1 MDKLRLFS
9 AIAVV
14 FAAVALAQTA
24 VDPQALWGPW
34 EPCTVLIGNERDGFN
49 DSVPAR
55 RMMTLPEAGNGN
67 CALPFISKAPDEDR
81 HLLLLTCGYPKTKGI
96 LLESTDECESWHRRR
111 DYEGMDP
118 DGWGLSCVGN
128 GVILASDGHYRSADN
143 GRTWATHGFPKD
155 PRFDAIIAG
164 WDPVLVDPNSNGRH
178 LYLTTHFGKNFIYME
193 HKQMPLLSESFD
205 AGATWTPY
213 RGIPEF
219 EGCNEVALAYNAKG
233 EIVAAMRA
241 TTLMSP
247 ANDQFDH
254 LEYSWSADGGQ
265 TWMPPKVVAGN
276 GRHHPS
282 MALLPDGR
290 MVMTYVVRQG
300 YADEDG
306 KFAYG
311 IEAVVSD
318 DGGHTWD
325 TDHRY
330 LLARWTSDCLVTDDS
345 GRRIQMERYH
355 AGPQCTSTHYLPNS
369 KCLVTAYGTNQNLN
383 RKKGNWGLPRQ
394 VAMVKWRLA
403 DSYSGVKTPPP
414 PPIPAEEAL
423 RRVRSNSYW
432 SINYNAANGLPDCGW
447 RSSYPPQ
454 AVGVHDGWLRIDHRA
469 TEACY
474 SARGIDHLEMCRGPV
489 GLRMTLKIPSCDDNP
504 RPNCFI
510 IYAVIG
516 DGQDKYSF
524 WLKVGKDGGIDGE
537 PFGKI
542 AATIKPDTPFCL
554 EMHLDPISRCL
565 RLWLDGTLVAD
576 LKDAVKF
583 MAPETPSVFYFGSYS
598 PSVGGLIDIREL
610 KFGQLH

>member
-1 MDKLRLFS
+1 MKKLAPLLS
-9 AIAVV
+9 VLAVA
-14 FAAVALAQTA
+14 AAVLSAQE
-24 VDPQALWGPW
+24 PQWGAW

-55 RMMTLPEAGNGN
+55 RMMTLPDSGGGN

-81 HLLLLTCGYPKTKGI
+81 YLLLLTCGYPKATGH
-96 LLESTDECESWHRRR
+96 LLESTDECESWHPHR
-111 DYEGMDP
+111 ESNGNDP
-118 DGWGLSCVGN
+118 SGWGLSCVGN
-128 GVILASDGHYRSADN
+128 GVILASDGHYRSADY
-143 GRTWATHGFPKD
+143 GKTWATYGFPKN

-164 WDPVLVDPNSNGRH
+164 WDPVLVDPNSNGQH

-233 EIVAAMRA
+233 EIVAAMRS

-247 ANDQFDH
+247 VNDQFDH
-254 LEYSWSADGGQ
+254 LRYSWSEDGGQ
-265 TWMPPKVVAGN
+265 TWHPPKVIAVN

-300 YADEDG
+300 YPDEDG
-306 KFAYG
+306 RYAYG
-311 IEAVVSD
+311 VEAVVSD

-330 LLARWTSDCLVTDDS
+330 LLAHWTSDCLVDDES
-345 GRRIQMERYH
+345 GRRVQMERYN
-355 AGPQCTSTHYLPNS
+355 AGPQCTSTHYLPEN
-369 KCLVTAYGTNQNLN
+369 KCLVTAYGTNQNLS
-383 RKKGNWGLPRQ
+383 RKKGGWGLPRQ
-394 VAMVKWRLA
+394 SAMIKWMVADR
-403 DSYSGVKTPPP
+403 YSGVRNPPP
-414 PPIPAEEAL
+414 PPVPADEAL
-423 RRVRSNSYW
+423 RQVRADRYW
-432 SINYNAANGLPDCGW
+432 PVNYNAVTGLPDCGW
-447 RSSYPPQ
+447 RHGYPKQ
-454 AVGVHDGWLRIDHRA
+454 ALAITSDGWLRIDHRA
-469 TEACY
+469 TENCF
-474 SARGIDHLEMCRGPV
+474 SVRGIDQLEMCRGAV
-489 GLRMTLKIPSCDDNP
+489 GLRLRLRIPECADNP

-510 IYAVIG
+510 IYAVVG

-524 WLKVGKDGGIDGE
+524 WLKVGKDGGIGGE
-537 PFGKI
+537 PFGNV
-542 AATIKPDTPFCL
+542 AASVPPDTPFLL
-554 EMHLDPISRCL
+554 EMHLDPVSRHI
-565 RLWLDGTLVAD
+565 RVWKDGELVAD
-576 LKDAVKF
+576 LPDAVKF

-610 KFGQLH
+610 KFGQLQ